1 MFHTGQKKN
10 SAERKKKFA
19 SVTAPCRL
27 LAMNNDYPIMYGS
40 MRGALTSIAFYH
52 KIPGVEIK
60 DHEAFQKWLNER
72 ADETDRNAAEFAA
85 KINQKSS

>member
-1 MFHTGQKKN
+1 
-10 SAERKKKFA
+10 
-19 SVTAPCRL
+19 
-27 LAMNNDYPIMYGS
+27 MYGS

-72 ADETDRNAAEFAA
+72 ADETDVSAAEFAA
-85 KINQKSS
+85 KINGKSS

>member
-1 MFHTGQKKN
+1 MFHAPQKKFN
-10 SAERKKKFA
+10 LTQKKVCKCVHPLYA
-19 SVTAPCRL
+19 AL
-27 LAMNNDYPIMYGS
+27 MNNDYPIMYGS

-60 DHEAFQKWLNER
+60 DHQAFQKWLNER
-72 ADETDRNAAEFAA
+72 ADDTDRHAAEFAA